1 MFGRTKEEI
10 LGYKDSIMGPIMVVL
25 EDDMLTVKEEPRH
38 IIPYAVKG
46 TSFEEHPFLRVH
58 P

>member
-38 IIPYAVKG
+38 HHTLCREGNII
-46 TSFEEHPFLRVH
+46 
-58 P
+58 